1 MIKLNLPLKT
11 ILIFFLTMILISS
24 SAYAAPKYE
33 LYDSVTVSKIMQ
45 STNIFELQARA
56 AVLMDAD
63 TGSVLLEKSAHERLP
78 IASITKIM
86 SMLLIMEAIDNGSI
100 KMDDVVT
107 ISETSYKM
115 GGSQV
120 YLEPGEKFT
129 VKELLKAVAVES
141 ANDATVALAE
151 HVAGSEE
158 VFVQK
163 MNEKAKALNMNNTN
177 FIDCTGLTDDNHYSS
192 AYDVAVMSRELI
204 TRHPQIFEFSK
215 IWMTKFRPDGH
226 KAQMVLSN
234 TNKLI
239 RHYEGVVTGL
249 KTGFTRKAGYCL
261 SLTGSKNNLNM
272 IAVVLGEPDTNTRFA
287 EARKLIDYGFS
298 NYERSRMNNAGELAR
313 KITIKKGMPAVIDA
327 IFESNADIVVKKG
340 IKDKIQSEIII
351 DENLKPPLKK
361 GEVVGKAIYKVDG
374 EVIYEAN
381 IIAAGDVQKVSTV
394 SIFYKMIVKW
404 FSLGKSHST

>member
-1 MIKLNLPLKT
+1 MIKFSLPLKT
-11 ILIFFLTMILISS
+11 LTLLLVLILFASA
-24 SAYAAPKYE
+24 AYAAPKYE
-33 LYDSVTVSKIMQ
+33 LYNSVTVSKILE
-45 STNIFELQARA
+45 STNVFELQARA

-63 TGSVLLEKSAHERLP
+63 TGSVLLEKAAHERLP

-86 SMLLIMEAIDNGSI
+86 SMLLIMEAIDNGNI

-163 MNEKAKALNMNNTN
+163 MNEKARALNMNNTN

-204 TRHPQIFEFSK
+204 TKHPGIFEFSK

-226 KAQMVLSN
+226 KAQMLLSN

-261 SLTGSKNNLNM
+261 SLTGSKNDLNM

-287 EARKLIDYGFS
+287 EARKLIDYGFT
-298 NYERSRMNNAGELAR
+298 NYERAEMNSAGEIA
-313 KITIKKGMPAVIDA
+313 KKVAIKKGIPSVIDA
-327 IFESNADIVVKKG
+327 VYETDADIIVKKG
-340 IKDKIQSEIII
+340 TRDKIQREITIE
-351 DENLKPPLKK
+351 ENIKPPLKK
-361 GEVVGKAIYKVDG
+361 GQLIGKAIYKVG
-374 EVIYEAN
+374 EEKIYEAN
-381 IIAAGDVQKVSTV
+381 IVAICDVRKVSV
-394 SIFYKMIVKW
+394 GSIFYKMILRW
-404 FSLGKSHST
+404 FSLGKSKTI